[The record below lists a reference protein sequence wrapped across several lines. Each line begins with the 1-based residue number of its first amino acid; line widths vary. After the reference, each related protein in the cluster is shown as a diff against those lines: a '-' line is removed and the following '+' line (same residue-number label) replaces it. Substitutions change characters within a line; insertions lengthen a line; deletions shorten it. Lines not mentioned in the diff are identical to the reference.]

1 MIASISV
8 FCVSPGDQKAQVLER
23 QLALAVELQD
33 TVLGIL
39 AKAEANKDDTKISEY
54 KEKMEGFIST
64 MSATI
69 DAMKATMSK
78 HKQYINGL

>member
-1 MIASISV
+1 MAT
-8 FCVSPGDQKAQVLER
+8 
-23 QLALAVELQD
+23 ELQD

-39 AKAEANKDDTKISEY
+39 AKAEANKDDTKIAEY
-54 KEKMEGFIST
+54 KEKLEGYIST

-69 DAMKATMSK
+69 DAMKATMGK

>member
-1 MIASISV
+1 
-8 FCVSPGDQKAQVLER
+8 
-23 QLALAVELQD
+23 LATELQD

-39 AKAEANKDDTKISEY
+39 AKAEANKDDTKIAEY
-54 KEKMEGFIST
+54 KEKLEGYIST

-69 DAMKATMSK
+69 DAMKATMGK